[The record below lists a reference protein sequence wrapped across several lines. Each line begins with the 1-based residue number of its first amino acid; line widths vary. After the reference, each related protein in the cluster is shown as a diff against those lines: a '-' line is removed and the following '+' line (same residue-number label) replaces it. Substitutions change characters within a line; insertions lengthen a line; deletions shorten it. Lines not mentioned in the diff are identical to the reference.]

1 MYIHTYSMAW
11 SVSTKANKKYS
22 NKVLQSKLL
31 WIQRIRLLRIR
42 NPDIQTA
49 DILINYL
56 YLKKRILGKSA
67 LSLFITLKQTVKECT
82 GKRFTSQVKKRP
94 VAYLHIQ
101 PNIRPFLKSD
111 FRQDIRLLYLVH
123 RPDTGYKKCRI
134 VLNFKTHP
142 PNRPDS
148 LR

>member
-1 MYIHTYSMAW
+1 MHF
-11 SVSTKANKKYS
+11 
-22 NKVLQSKLL
+22 
-31 WIQRIRLLRIR
+31 
-42 NPDIQTA
+42 
-49 DILINYL
+49 
-56 YLKKRILGKSA
+56 
-67 LSLFITLKQTVKECT
+67 SLFITLKQTFKECT

-148 LR
+148 LRWCWLRHWDWPCEHSADRPPAGGQSPWTACLSSSPRITFNLDSGICNLHILQAFYFFVNIPISL